1 MNIKILYFCKKE
13 NYKNK
18 YIGEIFYKDY
28 DIINKIKPDYVFEFR
43 VERFL
48 F

>member
-28 DIINKIKPDYVFEFR
+28 DIINKIKNS
-43 VERFL
+43 
-48 F
+48 